1 MRAAQAA
8 LAAIFFLLL
17 ASCQSAPTQEA
28 HGGSPAYPT
37 SSTSPLVI
45 FPDGHRVDVSLA
57 TDPETQARGL
67 MFVEHLPDDQG
78 MLFLFQEDSRRTFWM
93 KNCKMPIDMIW
104 LDAFNKIVDITDSAP
119 PCQNDPCPQYG
130 PKVECRNVLEVR
142 GGLSR
147 DHALRVGDTLVIVK

>member
-1 MRAAQAA
+1 M
-8 LAAIFFLLL
+8 
-17 ASCQSAPTQEA
+17 
-28 HGGSPAYPT
+28 
-37 SSTSPLVI
+37 VI

-78 MLFLFQEDSRRTFWM
+78 MLFLFSNDSGRTFWM

-104 LDAFNKIVDITDSAP
+104 LDASNKIVDITDSAP
-119 PCQNDPCPQYG
+119 PCQSDPCPEYG
-130 PKVECRNVLEVR
+130 PKVPCRNVLEVR

-147 DHALRVGDTLVIVK
+147 DHALRVGDTLVIVKNEG